1 MGYYT
6 DYGYMLDGVLY
17 ATEQEAYESQN
28 EQN

>member
-17 ATEQEAYESQN
+17 ATEQEAYESQK